1 MLNMRSILK
10 YASAALVC
18 TLCVSC
24 TTTAVSE
31 PQRVAETLVVVAARS
46 IDAQIRAQEALGLAP
61 LGSSELYILMAR
73 AGDMPAG
80 VTVRIKSASG
90 STAAVVWDGSSTNSD
105 GQFASTVSQ
114 YEVSQN
120 GSSICVT
127 STPGAASSFG
137 EPVAGEHACSSW

>member
-1 MLNMRSILK
+1 MLPGLK
-10 YASAALVC
+10 HAVAALAC

-24 TTTAVSE
+24 TTTAISE
-31 PQRVAETLVVVAARS
+31 PQRAAESLVIIAARS

-61 LGSSELYILMAR
+61 PGSSELFVLMAR

-90 STAAVVWDGSSTNSD
+90 PTAAVVWDGTSSNSE
-105 GQFASTVSQ
+105 GQFALTVTQ

-120 GSSICVT
+120 GSSVCVT
-127 STPGAASSFG
+127 STSGAASSFG
-137 EPVAGEHACSSW
+137 EPVTGDHACSSW

>member
-1 MLNMRSILK
+1 MLPGLK
-10 YASAALVC
+10 HAVAALAC

-24 TTTAVSE
+24 TTTAISE
-31 PQRVAETLVVVAARS
+31 PQRAAESLVIIAARS

-61 LGSSELYILMAR
+61 PGSSELFVLMAR

-90 STAAVVWDGSSTNSD
+90 PTAAVVWDGTSSNSE
-105 GQFASTVSQ
+105 GQFALTVTL

-120 GSSICVT
+120 GSSVCVT
-127 STPGAASSFG
+127 STSGAASSFG
-137 EPVAGEHACSSW
+137 EPVTGDHACSSW